1 MRKSRAELEGVGVV
15 HKREPVFGFL
25 HRIDLFI
32 CFICVCVCLSMSFQT
47 GPPAQCP
54 VSTHLSLGSCYHQC
68 GERAPPSGSSST
80 LGALLPLP
88 AQPTPLS
95 DPSST
100 AGRCC
105 CRSVTPTGMNETL
118 NRGKKRL
125 EEDRAGECSTEFW
138 TRVQPK
144 WI

>member
-1 MRKSRAELEGVGVV
+1 MWVLYTRGSAM
-15 HKREPVFGFL
+15 FGFL

-32 CFICVCVCLSMSFQT
+32 CFLCACVSVSFQT
-47 GPPAQCP
+47 GPSARCP
-54 VSTHLSLGSCYHQC
+54 VSTLLSLGSCYHQC

-80 LGALLPLP
+80 LGTLLPLP

-100 AGRCC
+100 AGRCS
-105 CRSVTPTGMNETL
+105 CRSVTPTGRKKTL
-118 NRGKKRL
+118 SGGKKGL
-125 EEDRAGECSTEFW
+125 VEDSQRDFR

-144 WI
+144 WICDG